1 MPGLDGIQA
10 PKRFPSVPGNT
21 PPAVRT
27 PVRPTPRVRLPAI
40 PARIPAAIAAV
51 GLLGAGGGWL
61 VHAGSRL
68 LRVEASAIPVTVP
81 ASGLAP
87 VQPVLFATSGTPA
100 LTDDVVVVDAPSSNS
115 LPQPDAST
123 AITDTLPTV
132 RVLNGGAATTEAA
145 AARDALAA
153 LHYTVVSVGTAQFS
167 YVRST
172 VYYLSG
178 RHDSALAVAQALGL
192 ADPTLVEDPIANPA
206 EVLVVLGADRS

>member
-1 MPGLDGIQA
+1 M
-10 PKRFPSVPGNT
+10 
-21 PPAVRT
+21 
-27 PVRPTPRVRLPAI
+27 
-40 PARIPAAIAAV
+40 
-51 GLLGAGGGWL
+51 
-61 VHAGSRL
+61 
-68 LRVEASAIPVTVP
+68 EASAVPVT
-81 ASGLAP
+81 LAATEP
-87 VQPVLFATSGTPA
+87 TPTQPILFATGYDATAGT
-100 LTDDVVVVDAPSSNS
+100 TDVVVVDAPSSNS